1 VRQVRAQYS
10 RMTRPL
16 PVAAEAAEA
25 PPAKEPEAQSTLQSQ
40 PSAGTPD
47 EQQAA
52 KRVQAAYRGHMERRS
67 SHGLALHK
75 DSDKVHDAH
84 SPHMWACC
92 CCCCWLTRDKRL
104 TAWRCQLQRI
114 GLCS

>member
-1 VRQVRAQYS
+1 
-10 RMTRPL
+10 MTRPL
-16 PVAAEAAEA
+16 PEAAEAAQAA
-25 PPAKEPEAQSTLQSQ
+25 PATGSAAQASLQSQ
-40 PSAGTPD
+40 PSTGTPD

-84 SPHMWACC
+84 PHQMDNHIHKWH
-92 CCCCWLTRDKRL
+92 CCCW
-104 TAWRCQLQRI
+104 
-114 GLCS
+114 